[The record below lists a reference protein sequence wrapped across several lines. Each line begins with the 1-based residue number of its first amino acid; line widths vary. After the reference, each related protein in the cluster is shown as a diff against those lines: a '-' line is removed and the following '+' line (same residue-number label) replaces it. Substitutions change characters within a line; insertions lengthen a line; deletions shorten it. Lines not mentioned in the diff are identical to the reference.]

1 MHHNIQIVHV
11 YSLKDRDSKNRYC
24 SKTGAREQTNEITS
38 FIDGGVVYGDSIEKW
53 AELVDAQTGK
63 IIQTTI
69 HTKKRS
75 KKLKNQRTYYMEW

>member
-1 MHHNIQIVHV
+1 MIVNK
-11 YSLKDRDSKNRYC
+11 YRYC

-38 FIDGGVVYGDSIEKW
+38 FIDGGVVYGDSIENW

>member
-1 MHHNIQIVHV
+1 MIVNK
-11 YSLKDRDSKNRYC
+11 YRYC

-53 AELVDAQTGK
+53 AELVDAQTGT

>member
-1 MHHNIQIVHV
+1 MVVNK
-11 YSLKDRDSKNRYC
+11 YRYC

-38 FIDGGVVYGDSIEKW
+38 FIDGGVVYGDSIEKL

>member
-1 MHHNIQIVHV
+1 MIVNK
-11 YSLKDRDSKNRYC
+11 YRYC

-69 HTKKRS
+69 HTKKPS

>member
-1 MHHNIQIVHV
+1 MIVNK
-11 YSLKDRDSKNRYC
+11 YRYY

-63 IIQTTI
+63 IIQITI

-75 KKLKNQRTYYMEW
+75 KKLRNQRTHYMEW

>member
-1 MHHNIQIVHV
+1 MIVNK
-11 YSLKDRDSKNRYC
+11 YRYC

-69 HTKKRS
+69 HTKNRS

>member
-1 MHHNIQIVHV
+1 MIENK
-11 YSLKDRDSKNRYC
+11 YRYC

-69 HTKKRS
+69 HTKK
-75 KKLKNQRTYYMEW
+75 NQRTYYMEW

>member
-1 MHHNIQIVHV
+1 MIVNK
-11 YSLKDRDSKNRYC
+11 YRYC

-63 IIQTTI
+63 IIQITI

>member
-1 MHHNIQIVHV
+1 MFTALKTVIVNK
-11 YSLKDRDSKNRYC
+11 YRYC

>member
-1 MHHNIQIVHV
+1 MIVNK
-11 YSLKDRDSKNRYC
+11 YRYC

-53 AELVDAQTGK
+53 AELLDAQTGK

-69 HTKKRS
+69 HTKKTVKEIEKS
-75 KKLKNQRTYYMEW
+75 THILYGMVIKLVEPF

>member
-1 MHHNIQIVHV
+1 MIVNK
-11 YSLKDRDSKNRYC
+11 YRYC

-69 HTKKRS
+69 HTKKRYEIEKS
-75 KKLKNQRTYYMEW
+75 THILYGMVIKLVEPF

>member
-1 MHHNIQIVHV
+1 MIVNK
-11 YSLKDRDSKNRYC
+11 YRYC

-69 HTKKRS
+69 QTKKRS
-75 KKLKNQRTYYMEW
+75 TKLKNQRTYYMEW

>member
-1 MHHNIQIVHV
+1 MIVNK
-11 YSLKDRDSKNRYC
+11 YRYC
-24 SKTGAREQTNEITS
+24 SKTGAQEQTNEITS